1 MPYKEKPVEKLY
13 YSIGEVSKIL
23 GVPVST
29 VRFWENE
36 FDILKP
42 MKNKKGNRMFTPRDL
57 RNLKVIYHL
66 LKEEKMTI
74 SGVKQKL
81 TGKWEETNY
90 KFDISESLMK
100 IRSFLIEIRDSI

>member
-1 MPYKEKPVEKLY
+1 M
-13 YSIGEVSKIL
+13 
-23 GVPVST
+23 
-29 VRFWENE
+29 
-36 FDILKP
+36 
-42 MKNKKGNRMFTPRDL
+42 
-57 RNLKVIYHL
+57 IYHL

-90 KFDISESLMK
+90 KFDINESLMK